1 MSSLEPISI
10 HDWLVQL
17 RRHFHSNPELS
28 YREVKT
34 SRKIADV
41 LGELGVAHE
50 TGIGGTGI
58 VACIDSGRPGPVVA
72 FRADMDGLPLQEA
85 AQVPYCSR
93 TEGVMHACGH
103 DAHITIGLGVARTLM
118 EEGWPETGRGKI
130 FLVFQPAEE
139 GGAGAR
145 AMLETGLFDGEPIE
159 AFFAG
164 HVHPELPVGHIGLAP
179 GVSNAASDSLRIRL
193 TGKGGHGAQP
203 HRCID
208 PIVAGAALVTQIQSL
223 ISRTISPMDNVVLT
237 IGQFHAGTASNIIP
251 QDALLEGTLR
261 TLRPELR
268 DRMVERLRAMVHGL
282 ELAYGVSA
290 HLEIN
295 QGYPVLE
302 NHGGVAGYAEK
313 VAVQWL
319 GSHCVHIE
327 PPRMGAEDFA
337 YFLQRFPGVLLRLGC
352 HRPEEG
358 FRYGL
363 HSPHFD
369 LDERVLDVGV
379 GLFVRLLK
387 SWAEGGA
394 HAASSRIS

>member
-1 MSSLEPISI
+1 MSSLEPTPF

-17 RRHFHSNPELS
+17 RRHFHRSPELS

-34 SRKIADV
+34 SRKISDV
-41 LGELGVAHE
+41 LEELGVANQS
-50 TGIGGTGI
+50 GIGGTGI
-58 VACIDSGRPGPVVA
+58 VGCIDSGRPGPVVA

-85 AQVPYCSR
+85 AEVPYRSMSD
-93 TEGVMHACGH
+93 GVMHACGH
-103 DAHITIGLGVARTLM
+103 DAHITIGLGVARALM
-118 EEGWPETGRGKI
+118 EEGWPQTGKGKI
-130 FLVFQPAEE
+130 LLVFQPAEE
-139 GGAGAR
+139 GGAGAK

-164 HVHPELPVGHIGLAP
+164 HVHPELPVGHIGMAP

-208 PIVAGAALVTQIQSL
+208 PIVAGASLVTQIQSL
-223 ISRTISPMDNVVLT
+223 ISRSISPMENVVLT
-237 IGQFHAGTASNIIP
+237 IGRFHAGTASNIIP
-251 QDALLEGTLR
+251 QEALLEGTLR
-261 TLRPELR
+261 TLKPEVR
-268 DRMVERLRAMVHGL
+268 ERMVERLRGMVRGL
-282 ELAYGVSA
+282 EPAYGVSA
-290 HLEIN
+290 DLEIN

-302 NHGGVAGYAEK
+302 NDGFLAAYVEKIAAE
-313 VAVQWL
+313 WL
-319 GSHCVHIE
+319 GSDCVHIE

-352 HRPEEG
+352 HHPEEG

-379 GLFVRLLK
+379 GLFVRLIK
-387 SWAEGGA
+387 NWAARGPYPWA
-394 HAASSRIS
+394 SRIS